1 MLVRVI
7 LLAITLLP
15 LISAADDPVS
25 KPAGRA
31 TDMKSV
37 VDYHSSAFAYRLKA
51 DHKLWLPWSDL
62 DDDYSYADV
71 GALATKGYGAVVMP
85 VCWQGQRPTQLALVD
100 VYMEQF
106 GEQYPTSFITFEA
119 PIEKGDANGTYLVG
133 SEPVDDVD
141 YDYYFWIVANDNCAY
156 TLSAW
161 GPAESEETESDLKA
175 LWDQL
180 DILDSP
186 DVLTD
191 RGAKPEDRARN
202 AYFLNQIGMHYYDAR
217 SYRESFR
224 FLAQATDLNVSD
236 TAYIMNAMRVLT
248 EIDAY
253 QEAYDWLQ
261 PRLKNYG
268 DDMYVRSWDAWLAY
282 QTGNSEKALTLYA
295 QLFSEGYREDDEFT
309 VYIELLAERE
319 EWERVGREFA
329 EYTKDGLT
337 ESLSQLSANLMTRRG
352 RYDDAL
358 GILDELI
365 AARPFSADL
374 IYSKI
379 EVYDEMG
386 EPAEVLRLVDVL
398 IGKKYQSLES
408 YFYKG
413 HAEYQLKSYLK
424 ARESFEAALKY
435 SPTNPLIKEYL
446 QSISDILGEGEN
458 ASIGAELHAAV
469 LPSDL
474 RRSVENA
481 PYGMTMDGY
490 GAFYINRIVGY
501 EFDGGDNITKTYVQQ
516 IKVQDA
522 QGIEQF
528 STLEFN
534 FDPAFEQ
541 FYVNSLVVRN
551 ADGEIVAEGDRAA
564 FYVTG
569 TVDGYEA
576 STEKTAHLPVPS
588 LSPGVVIEIVA
599 TKKISVDTGE
609 FPLDIHYLSGNRPI
623 AYSAIYVTGDH
634 GNLNYNSFG
643 VDKPRKRGKSL
654 IWELTDPVVYRWEPM
669 QPYFDRLLPWVYL
682 GTTSPDWGVAGK
694 EYLDEIQDKLGTSRI
709 AEVAKRLVRGV
720 ADDGRKIEA
729 ISRYVQKE
737 LHYEAIEFGR
747 RAYVPKSARE
757 TLRDRYGD
765 CKDHAV
771 LLYSMLNAVGI
782 PAELALVNIN
792 RKVLSDMPNIDQFDH
807 MIVSIPRGDERL
819 FIDTTDKDLSLGR
832 TPPRFLA
839 GNYALVLGDNSELVS
854 IPEFSIGDSGLQVER
869 EIERTGNNELKV
881 KEIGVFSGHKAAE
894 LRGQLREIEATEMLS
909 AMQRWVADRYSDAIV
924 DDAFVDH
931 LFDADSELV
940 VELEYRLPLDDDS
953 FKLPGFFETT
963 YLDFARQPNRRF
975 AFELDVPFS
984 VSTVTTVRQSGAV
997 KIAVDTRKPDA
1008 DESRFGS
1015 WRRRIDRHDDSW
1027 VFSLEYTG
1035 GQSQFSP
1042 EDYSE
1047 FAEFHRRLV
1056 GSIEQP
1062 VILK

>member
-282 QTGNSEKALTLYA
+282 QTGDSEKALTLYA

-940 VELEYRLPLDDDS
+940 VELKYRLPLDDDS

>member
-1 MLVRVI
+1 M
-7 LLAITLLP
+7 
-15 LISAADDPVS
+15 
-25 KPAGRA
+25 
-31 TDMKSV
+31 
-37 VDYHSSAFAYRLKA
+37 A

-282 QTGNSEKALTLYA
+282 QTGDSEKALTLYA